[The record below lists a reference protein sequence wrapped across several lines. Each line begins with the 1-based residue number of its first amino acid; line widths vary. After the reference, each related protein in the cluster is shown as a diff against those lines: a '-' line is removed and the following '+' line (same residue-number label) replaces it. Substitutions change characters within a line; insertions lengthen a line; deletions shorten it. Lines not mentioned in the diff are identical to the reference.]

1 MSCSSASTTATLRGR
16 PCSGSCRPAASR
28 SCAHA
33 RSTRFTSRSGST
45 TPTTTGRT
53 TRAEPGRTASYN
65 AQAGVLDVTDNRWID
80 APSVEKRPID
90 TAPPGVDT
98 RKPTIF
104 FINWYGRSDFR
115 FHVYAKT
122 GEPDPDTG
130 YALVANRVAADI
142 LRDRDRRKA
151 ERDLEAADRSL
162 RRAQDV
168 LEDHDYNAMLSHAAS
183 AYRSVRTG
191 AAKAGVKV
199 RVRQPSTWTVAGAPR
214 GSRMAPG
221 AIDLGP
227 AQNRKRGI
235 G

>member
-1 MSCSSASTTATLRGR
+1 MSCSSASTRATLRGR

-80 APSVEKRPID
+80 APSVEKRLIG

-104 FINWYGRSDFR
+104 FIINWYGRSDFR

-162 RRAQDV
+162 RRAQDA
-168 LEDHDYNAMLSHAAS
+168 L
-183 AYRSVRTG
+183 
-191 AAKAGVKV
+191 
-199 RVRQPSTWTVAGAPR
+199 
-214 GSRMAPG
+214 
-221 AIDLGP
+221 DLGP